1 MSRYQ
6 NDAAFKR
13 IVEAIFIVA
22 IIGTGIGV
30 LYASNATSV
39 KNTEG
44 QKMAQ
49 IMPCKEDP
57 KQQRLNCFVEDNR

>member
-22 IIGTGIGV
+22 IIGTGIGA

-39 KNTEG
+39 ENTEG
-44 QKMAQ
+44 QKLAR

-57 KQQRLNCFVEDNR
+57 KQQRLNCFVEDNH

>member
-6 NDAAFKR
+6 NDAAFKC

>member
-13 IVEAIFIVA
+13 LVEAIFIVA
-22 IIGTGIGV
+22 IIGTGIGA
-30 LYASNATSV
+30 LYASNATST

-44 QKMAQ
+44 QKLARVL
-49 IMPCKEDP
+49 PCQEDS
-57 KQQRLNCFVEDNR
+57 QQKRVNCFVGDEH